1 MMFKIKK
8 ISSSEYLA
16 NYLNNK
22 LKIKKNKKLR
32 DDELKIV
39 IDKAIQLFIYIS
51 DKDLFL
57 DIYKNQLAKRLLQE
71 KSEDRDTEQKVI
83 SNIQTW

>member
-22 LKIKKNKKLR
+22 LKINKYEKLHEE
-32 DDELKIV
+32 ELKIV
-39 IDKAIQLFIYIS
+39 IDKAIQLFIYLS

-57 DIYKNQLAKRLLQE
+57 DIYRNQLAKRLLQE
-71 KSEDRDTEQKVI
+71 KSEDRDAEQKVI
-83 SNIQTW
+83 SSIQKW

>member
-32 DDELKIV
+32 EDELKIV